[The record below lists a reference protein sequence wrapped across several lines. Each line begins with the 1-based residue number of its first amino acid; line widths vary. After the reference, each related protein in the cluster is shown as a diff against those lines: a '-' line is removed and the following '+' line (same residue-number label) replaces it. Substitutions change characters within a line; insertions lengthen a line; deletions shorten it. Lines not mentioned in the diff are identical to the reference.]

1 MWNCKNTNWKIRIN
15 SSATLGLQFM
25 KLYFSFQFTQAASSQ
40 QILMYHLF
48 KYLSMLA
55 ALLDWSSNDDSQ
67 AVFLKLTF
75 NTCNRLNNCPRKDV
89 YILILK
95 IGDCY
100 LIWQTNKHK
109 YL

>member
-1 MWNCKNTNWKIRIN
+1 MKNIYWDNLLHKPLYW
-15 SSATLGLQFM
+15 LQ
-25 KLYFSFQFTQAASSQ
+25 LYFPFQFTQAASAQ

-55 ALLDWSSNDDSQ
+55 ALLDWSTNDDSQ

-95 IGDCY
+95 TGECY
-100 LIWQTNKHK
+100 LYGKQTNINICSWG
-109 YL
+109 